1 MKHAFS
7 PAEIPAPALL
17 APAGP
22 VGAAVPAGAAEKK
35 GIKKL
40 GNAIVHMNRIVNQVR
55 AAGGPVVACHGGPP
69 SGSLPQAHRPTGLD
83 ARCARTLL
91 RNEG

>member
-40 GNAIVHMNRIVNQVR
+40 GNAIVHMNRVVNQVGAGRGRACCSVPRR
-55 AAGGPVVACHGGPP
+55 AAVGFASAGTPP
-69 SGSLPQAHRPTGLD
+69 DGS
-83 ARCARTLL
+83 
-91 RNEG
+91 